1 MDQDRSLS
9 IETKRIKVG
18 TTFDFDLTDKF
29 GRVVLKAGRTFDE
42 AIRTR
47 MLAAGVE
54 TVTISVKPDQES
66 KTRLLLDCYARESVV
81 ALQNTLAQTEQGLQT
96 FVEETLKSRRTESDI
111 LRNQLD
117 RFVGGVADDTATAL
131 GVLAGRWSL
140 DPQQP
145 DASKLIARSTRLAW
159 LAMITGMEMGLEPS
173 ELVSLGLAGLLHDCA
188 WFIHPEWRDP
198 VFRRERREE
207 FVAAYQRHPVE
218 SVEMLHSTTGLS
230 QNVLYMISQL
240 HEQSNGSGYPRGLR
254 ASQILPAARILNVVD
269 AYLEI
274 VDPTF
279 RKNGIVPAD
288 ALAQICFQAVLGV
301 FDREAVRCFVDALS
315 AYPVGS
321 EVNLDDS
328 RRAIVIRSNPGKPLE
343 PVVRLLDAPN
353 EITDLL
359 NAKIRIDAPTPGGP
373 SLRRLQREKEMSIPF
388 WDATALLDLE
398 E

>member
-42 AIRTR
+42 VIRTR

-54 TVTISVKPDQES
+54 TVTISVMPDQES
-66 KTRLLLDCYARESVV
+66 TTRLLLDCYPLESVV
-81 ALQNTLAQTEQGLQT
+81 ELQNILAQTEQGLQA
-96 FVEETLKSRRTESDI
+96 FVEDTLKGRRTECNM

-117 RFVGGVADDTATAL
+117 RFLGGVADDTATAL
-131 GVLAGRWSL
+131 GVLAARWSF

-145 DASKLIARSTRLAW
+145 DASKLIARSTRLSW
-159 LAMITGMEMGLEPS
+159 LAMITGVEMGLEPS
-173 ELVSLGLAGLLHDCA
+173 ELVAIGLAGLLHDCA
-188 WFIHPEWRDP
+188 WFVHPEWRDP
-198 VFRRERREE
+198 VFRSERRGE
-207 FVAAYQRHPVE
+207 FVAAYQRHPFE
-218 SVEMLHSTTGLS
+218 SVEMLNSTTGLG
-230 QNVLYMISQL
+230 QNVLYMIAQL

-254 ASQILPAARILNVVD
+254 ALQILPAARILNVVD

-288 ALAQICFQAVLGV
+288 ALGQICFHAVLGV
-301 FDREAVRCFVDALS
+301 FDREAVRCFVDTLS

-321 EVNLDDS
+321 EVDLNDS

-343 PVVRLLDAPN
+343 PIVRLLDAPN
-353 EITDLL
+353 EVTDLL

-373 SLRRLQREKEMSIPF
+373 SFRRLQREKEMGIPF
-388 WDATALLDLE
+388 WDATALLDPE

>member
-1 MDQDRSLS
+1 
-9 IETKRIKVG
+9 
-18 TTFDFDLTDKF
+18 
-29 GRVVLKAGRTFDE
+29 
-42 AIRTR
+42 
-47 MLAAGVE
+47 
-54 TVTISVKPDQES
+54 
-66 KTRLLLDCYARESVV
+66 
-81 ALQNTLAQTEQGLQT
+81 
-96 FVEETLKSRRTESDI
+96 
-111 LRNQLD
+111 
-117 RFVGGVADDTATAL
+117 
-131 GVLAGRWSL
+131 
-140 DPQQP
+140 
-145 DASKLIARSTRLAW
+145 
-159 LAMITGMEMGLEPS
+159 MITGMEMGLEPS
-173 ELVSLGLAGLLHDCA
+173 ELVAIGLAGLLHDCA
-188 WFIHPEWRDP
+188 WFVHPEWRDP
-198 VFRRERREE
+198 VFRSERREE
-207 FVAAYQRHPVE
+207 FVAAYQRHPFE
-218 SVEMLHSTTGLS
+218 SVEMLNSTTGLGQS
-230 QNVLYMISQL
+230 VLYMIAQL

-301 FDREAVRCFVDALS
+301 FDREAVRCFVGALS

-388 WDATALLDLE
+388 WDATALLDPE

>member
-42 AIRTR
+42 VIRTR

-54 TVTISVKPDQES
+54 TVTISVMPDQQS
-66 KTRLLLDCYARESVV
+66 KTKLLLDSYPLESVM
-81 ALQNTLAQTEQGLQT
+81 ALQNMLAQTEQELQA
-96 FVEETLKSRRTESDI
+96 FVEEMLKSRRVESDI

-117 RFVGGVADDTATAL
+117 RFLSVLADNAATAL
-131 GVLAGRWSL
+131 GVLSARWSF

-145 DASKLIARSTRLAW
+145 DTAKLIARSTRLAW
-159 LAMITGMEMGLEPS
+159 LAIITGVKMDLKS
-173 ELVSLGLAGLLHDCA
+173 AELVSLGLAGLLHDCA
-188 WFIHPEWRDP
+188 LFVHPEWRDP
-198 VFRRERREE
+198 AFRSERREE
-207 FVAAYQRHPVE
+207 FIAAYQRHPIE
-218 SVEMLHSTTGLS
+218 SVEMLNAIPGLG
-230 QNVLYMISQL
+230 QNVLYMIAQL

-254 ASQILPAARILNVVD
+254 ASRLLPIARILNVVD

-279 RKNGIVPAD
+279 RETGIVPAD
-288 ALAQICFQAVLGV
+288 ALAQICFHAVLGV
-301 FDREAVRCFVDALS
+301 FDREAVRCFVEAIS

-321 EVNLDDS
+321 EVDLADS
-328 RRAIVIRSNPGKPLE
+328 RRAIVIRSNPGSPLE
-343 PVVRLLDAPN
+343 PVVRLLDGPN
-353 EITDLL
+353 EVTDLRI
-359 NAKIRIDAPTPGGP
+359 AKIRIDAPTPGAP
-373 SLRRLQREKEMSIPF
+373 NLRRLQRDKEMGTPF
-388 WDATALLDLE
+388 WDATSPLAPE

>member
-54 TVTISVKPDQES
+54 TVTISVMPNQQN
-66 KTRLLLDCYARESVV
+66 KTHLLLDSYPLESVG
-81 ALQNTLAQTEQGLQT
+81 ALQNMLAQTEQGLQA
-96 FVEETLKSRRTESDI
+96 FVEETLRSRRTESDI

-117 RFVGGVADDTATAL
+117 RFLGGVADNSATAL
-131 GVLAGRWSL
+131 GVLAARWSS

-145 DASKLIARSTRLAW
+145 DASRLIARSTRLAW
-159 LAMITGMEMGLEPS
+159 LAMITGVEMELNPS

-188 WFIHPEWRDP
+188 LFVHPEWRDP
-198 VFRRERREE
+198 VFRSERREE

-218 SVEMLHSTTGLS
+218 SVEMLNSTAGLG
-230 QNVLYMISQL
+230 QNVLYMVAQL
-240 HEQSNGSGYPRGLR
+240 HEQSNGSGFPRGLR
-254 ASQILPAARILNVVD
+254 SSQILPAARILNVVD

-288 ALAQICFQAVLGV
+288 ALAQICFHAVLGV
-301 FDREAVRCFVDALS
+301 FDREAVRCFVDSVS

-321 EVNLDDS
+321 EVDLDDS
-328 RRAIVIRSNPGKPLE
+328 RRAIVVRSNPGKPLE
-343 PVVRLLDAPN
+343 PVVRLLDGPN
-353 EITDLL
+353 EVTDLL
-359 NAKIRIDAPTPGGP
+359 NAKLRIDAPTPGGP
-373 SLRRLQREKEMSIPF
+373 GLRRLQREKEMSIPF
-388 WDATALLDLE
+388 WDATALLDPE

>member
-42 AIRTR
+42 VIRTR

-54 TVTISVKPDQES
+54 TVTISVMPDQES
-66 KTRLLLDCYARESVV
+66 KTRFLLDCYPLESVL
-81 ALQNTLAQTEQGLQT
+81 ALQNILAQTEQGLQA
-96 FVEETLKSRRTESDI
+96 FVEDTLKGRRTECNM

-117 RFVGGVADDTATAL
+117 RFLGGVADDTATAL
-131 GVLAGRWSL
+131 GVLAARWSSN
-140 DPQQP
+140 PQQP

-159 LAMITGMEMGLEPS
+159 LAMITGVEMGLEPS
-173 ELVSLGLAGLLHDCA
+173 ELVAIGLAGLLHDCA
-188 WFIHPEWRDP
+188 WFVHPEWRDP
-198 VFRRERREE
+198 VFRSERREE
-207 FVAAYQRHPVE
+207 FVAAYQRHPFE
-218 SVEMLHSTTGLS
+218 SIEMLSSTTGLG
-230 QNVLYMISQL
+230 QNVLYMIAQL

-288 ALAQICFQAVLGV
+288 ALGQICFHAVLGV
-301 FDREAVRCFVDALS
+301 FDRQAVRCFVDTLS

-321 EVNLDDS
+321 EVDLDDS

-343 PVVRLLDAPN
+343 PVVRLLDGPN
-353 EITDLL
+353 EVTDLL
-359 NAKIRIDAPTPGGP
+359 NAKIRIDAPTPGSP
-373 SLRRLQREKEMSIPF
+373 SFRRLQREKEMGIPF
-388 WDATALLDLE
+388 WDATALLDPE